1 MQPVTDDAH
10 FTVKYTQYIYSDASG
25 RGGTHRAGGDVRK

>member
-10 FTVKYTQYIYSDASG
+10 FTVKYTQYIYIVTPRDEEAPTG
-25 RGGTHRAGGDVRK
+25 RGVM